1 MVRNSAKLE
10 SIVGVLTALTGLL
23 YVFRVFG
30 PTESEVVTWGILAV
44 ILGGCVVLLGININI
59 ITNFIKIGFV
69 FFLVLIQIPAII
81 LWFLFN
87 GRGISDGTPPSS
99 FVAHWIF
106 AIPHMVIVLLG
117 IILIISLLKIK
128 MQLNNML
135 LQLIVCRLTYL
146 LLNIFH
152 PFALSVRS

>member
-1 MVRNSAKLE
+1 MMVRNSAKLE

-30 PTESEVVTWGILAV
+30 PTEQEVIAWGILAV
-44 ILGGCVVLLGININI
+44 ILGGCVVLLGFNINI
-59 ITNFIKIGFV
+59 TTNFIEIGLV

-81 LWFLFN
+81 LWLLFN

-117 IILIISLLKIK
+117 IILIISLLKNK
-128 MQLNNML
+128 NA
-135 LQLIVCRLTYL
+135 TY
-146 LLNIFH
+146 
-152 PFALSVRS
+152 

>member
-10 SIVGVLTALTGLL
+10 SIVGVLAALTGLL

-30 PTESEVVTWGILAV
+30 PTEQEVIAWGILSV
-44 ILGGCVVLLGININI
+44 ILGGCVVLYGININI
-59 ITNFIKIGFV
+59 NTNFIEIGLV

-81 LWFLFN
+81 LWLLFN

-106 AIPHMVIVLLG
+106 AIPHLAIVLLG
-117 IILIISLLKIK
+117 LILISLLKNK
-128 MQLNNML
+128 NA
-135 LQLIVCRLTYL
+135 T
-146 LLNIFH
+146 
-152 PFALSVRS
+152 